1 MNKKFIRC
9 TDKETI
15 EKLKQLNFQV
25 VSEFNGIATFVNDVT
40 KPVLFDKKKVAYT
53 NNVLM

>member
-15 EKLKQLNFQV
+15 EKLKQLNFQL
-25 VSEFNGIATFVNDVT
+25 VSEFTGIATFVNDVT
-40 KPVLFDKKKVAYT
+40 KPVLFDEKKVAYT